1 MRKRFKYCRIC
12 SSENYELTH
21 KTHKKFIIKEHEKN
35 QQLLKEIVPKTPY
48 TKVFGKLVRIP
59 EDKVDFYK
67 SINIEIIYK

>member
-1 MRKRFKYCRIC
+1 MRKRFKRNRIC
-12 SSENYELTH
+12 SGENYELTH
-21 KTHKKFIIKEHEKN
+21 RTHKKFIIEEHEKT
-35 QQLLKEIVPKTPY
+35 QQLLKEMMPKIPY